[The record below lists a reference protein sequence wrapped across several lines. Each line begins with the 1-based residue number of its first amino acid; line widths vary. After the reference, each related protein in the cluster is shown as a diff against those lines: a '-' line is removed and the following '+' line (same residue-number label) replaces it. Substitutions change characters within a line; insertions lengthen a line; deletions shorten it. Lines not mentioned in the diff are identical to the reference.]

1 MNYEK
6 ETKKKKSKKIV
17 SSVILYVAAI
27 VVALIGIA
35 LLVDNVIIFR
45 TTVSQY
51 VAQGYSAAT
60 VEQQLIPSQLLPA
73 IFNSI
78 GIYGG
83 ISFVLVGIGITNTKL
98 SRHLFKDVRFNEENT
113 LKINTTDVAEE
124 ITKSDEKSEDI

>member
-6 ETKKKKSKKIV
+6 KTKVKKSKKIV

-27 VVALIGIA
+27 VVALIGIG
-35 LLVDNVIIFR
+35 LLVDNVIIFK
-45 TTVSQY
+45 TTISQY
-51 VAQGYSAAT
+51 VSQGYSAAT

-83 ISFVLVGIGITNTKL
+83 ISFVLVGIGIINTKL
-98 SRHLFKDVRFNEENT
+98 SKHLFKDEQFNEEST
-113 LKINTTDVAEE
+113 LEINTPDTAEE
-124 ITKSDEKSEDI
+124 ITKSDERSEDI